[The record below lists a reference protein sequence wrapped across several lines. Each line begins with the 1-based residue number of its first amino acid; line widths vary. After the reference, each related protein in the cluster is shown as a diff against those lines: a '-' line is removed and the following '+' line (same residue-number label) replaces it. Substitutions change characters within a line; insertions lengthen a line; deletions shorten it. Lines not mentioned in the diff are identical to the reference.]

1 VKLIKR
7 KKMSYSSIISQFAK
21 I

>member
-21 I
+21 T